1 MCDKME
7 NYKISF
13 GKYETKSVHV
23 MVKDKT
29 YCKWFLKEVK
39 NRDELKDYI
48 INYKKYCKQIEQN
61 KIIKLNENKIKMVG
75 FNFFKLPND
84 ILRKIFF
91 MSKQMQYN
99 DMLIKI
105 NLKYEK
111 QLQDK
116 LYSCN
121 DCLCCGRRTKNDYK
135 YCYECNMEMSKQ
147 LRDKRTKRR
156 IKYLT
161 EQNESQNKREL
172 IKNNLKWWFTQVIP
186 KLKKVET
193 ECNKPLCVVRSN
205 SGELKVGYMSYYSED
220 IGLHYKG
227 LGQYYY
233 EKMF

>member
-13 GKYETKSVHV
+13 GKYAGKSVHV
-23 MVKDKT
+23 MVKDKS
-29 YCKWFLKEVK
+29 YCKWFLKEIK

-48 INYKKYCKQIEQN
+48 INYKKYCKQIENN
-61 KIIKLNENKIKMVG
+61 KIIKLNENKVKMNG

-84 ILRKIFF
+84 LLRKIFF
-91 MSKQMQYN
+91 MSNQMHYN

-121 DCLCCGRRTKNDYK
+121 DCLCCGRRTQYDYK
-135 YCYECNMEMSKQ
+135 YCYECNKEMSKQ

-193 ECNKPLCVVRSN
+193 ECNIPLSVVRSN
-205 SGELKVGYMSYYSED
+205 SGELKVGHMSYYSED

-233 EKMF
+233 EKMY

>member
-1 MCDKME
+1 ME

-13 GKYETKSVHV
+13 GKYENKSVHV
-23 MVKDKT
+23 MVKDKS
-29 YCKWFLKEVK
+29 YCKWFLKNVK

-48 INYKKYCKQIEQN
+48 INYRKYCKQIEKN
-61 KIIKLNENKIKMVG
+61 KIIKLNENKIKMNG

-84 ILRKIFF
+84 LLRKIFF

-116 LYSCN
+116 LYSFN
-121 DCLCCGRRTKNDYK
+121 ECLCCGHRTKNDYK
-135 YCYECNMEMSKQ
+135 YCYECNMEMSRK

-156 IKYLT
+156 IERIT
-161 EQNESQNKREL
+161 DMNNEKKQKE
-172 IKNNLKWWFTQVIP
+172 IVKNNLKWWFTQVIP

-193 ECNKPLCVVRSN
+193 ECKTPLHVVRSN
-205 SGELKVGYMSYYSED
+205 SQKHIAYMSYFSED
-220 IGLHYKG
+220 AGIHYNGLNN
-227 LGQYYY
+227 YYY
-233 EKMF
+233 EHFF